1 MAEFFFV
8 SLGSVV
14 LMLLGTEEGRI
25 FFSLQNERKKSYFF
39 LPPPVRKTGKVRELW
54 LAAFERGDQ
63 STKRK
68 LLLKVGQ
75 IICMA
80 YSGRTI
86 ARRNRILIPYRVKV
100 IQMKF

>member
-1 MAEFFFV
+1 
-8 SLGSVV
+8 
-14 LMLLGTEEGRI
+14 MLLGTKEGRNFFSFQNLRKKVI
-25 FFSLQNERKKSYFF
+25 FFY
-39 LPPPVRKTGKVRELW
+39 PPVQKTGRVGELW

-75 IICMA
+75 IIYMA

-86 ARRNRILIPYRVKV
+86 ARRNRILIPYRVNIKTLLHHPIHNIV
-100 IQMKF
+100 RIHY